1 MRRVVG
7 VNDAVAAIVRDGRI
21 VVVPV
26 VVFDVTVGVRVDD
39 AVGVF
44 VHVCVAARPVGR
56 CGVAHIVNFG
66 APWAQAR

>member
-1 MRRVVG
+1 
-7 VNDAVAAIVRDGRI
+7 
-21 VVVPV
+21 
-26 VVFDVTVGVRVDD
+26 VGVRVDD